1 MKGQSSIMD
10 TTNDNE
16 TAENELF
23 SIFMDTL
30 PVAYVRPVMTEHG
43 KNYAVCTAD
52 GTQLALFATQD
63 AAYFAAKQHDLEP
76 VLIH

>member
-1 MKGQSSIMD
+1 MD
-10 TTNDNE
+10 SPKNDAGANDE
-16 TAENELF
+16 IYSML
-23 SIFMDTL
+23 MDSATI
-30 PVAYVRPVMTEHG
+30 AYVRPVMTENG

-76 VLIH
+76 TLIH

>member
-1 MKGQSSIMD
+1 MDTSDNNNTPEEIYSIM
-10 TTNDNE
+10 
-16 TAENELF
+16 
-23 SIFMDTL
+23 MDTL
-30 PVAYVRPVMTEHG
+30 PVAYVRPVITENG

>member
-1 MKGQSSIMD
+1 MYSPKDDTVLEHDLYSVIMNS
-10 TTNDNE
+10 TT
-16 TAENELF
+16 L
-23 SIFMDTL
+23 
-30 PVAYVRPVMTEHG
+30 AYVRPVMTENG

-52 GTQLALFATQD
+52 GTQLALFATED